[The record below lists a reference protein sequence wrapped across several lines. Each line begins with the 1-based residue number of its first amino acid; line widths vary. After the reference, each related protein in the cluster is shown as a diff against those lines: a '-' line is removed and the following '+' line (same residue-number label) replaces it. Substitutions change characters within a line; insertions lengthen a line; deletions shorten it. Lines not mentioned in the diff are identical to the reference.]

1 MTDFLLLPL
10 LGGIWTLVSV
20 IVIRAREAGVP
31 AVVFYFAGT
40 SVSTVLCGLALFL
53 SGMGPSG
60 LSAPGARAVLWC
72 FAAASLLNASG
83 QAVTMYNLK
92 SGGRALA
99 VAIPQLSFLFPF
111 FCAMLFWGEAADFL
125 RILGVAV
132 IAFAVFLSSYGSP
145 KKDVPGQWNLKRLG
159 FSLITVVLA
168 GMSQTTLVMSAHL
181 YGSPVSGMLKTF
193 VYIVTAALFFGVLTL
208 FEIRKTGFPSLR
220 KLKFGGLWGIVATG
234 SNLML
239 FHCVDLF
246 TRRGQSGIV
255 YAVACAS
262 LMVFIMLYTRFR
274 LGEKLTPLQNL
285 SALGMIAGVLMVR
298 LGGGS

>member
-31 AVVFYFAGT
+31 AVIFYFVGT
-40 SVSTVLCGLALFL
+40 TVSTVLCGLALFL
-53 SGMGPSG
+53 PGMEPVDFS
-60 LSAPGARAVLWC
+60 LPGTLPVLGC

-83 QAVTMYNLK
+83 QSVTMYNLK

-111 FCAMLFWGEAADFL
+111 FCAMLFWGEPADFR

-132 IAFAVFLSSYGSP
+132 ITFAVFLSSYGSP

-181 YGSPVSGMLKTF
+181 YGSPVPGVAKTF
-193 VYIVTAALFFGVLTL
+193 VYIVTAALFFGVMSL
-208 FEIRKTGFPSLR
+208 FEIRKTGLPSLR
-220 KLKFGGLWGIVATG
+220 KLKFGGLWGIVATV
-234 SNLML
+234 SNLLL
-239 FHCVDLF
+239 FYCVDLF

-285 SALGMIAGVLMVR
+285 AALGMIAGVLMVR
-298 LGGGS
+298 LGGN

>member
-10 LGGIWTLVSV
+10 LGGVWTLVSV
-20 IVIRAREAGVP
+20 IVIRAREAGVHP
-31 AVVFYFAGT
+31 VVFYFAGT
-40 SVSTVLCGLALFL
+40 TVSTVLCGLALFL
-53 SGMGPSG
+53 PGMEPLD
-60 LSAPGARAVLWC
+60 LSVPGAWAVLGC
-72 FAAASLLNASG
+72 FAAASLLNALG
-83 QAVTMYNLK
+83 QSVTMYNLK

-111 FCAMLFWGEAADFL
+111 FCAMLFWGEPADFR

-132 IAFAVFLSSYGSP
+132 IASAVFLSSYGSP

-168 GMSQTTLVMSAHL
+168 GMSQTTLVMSSHL
-181 YGSPVSGMLKTF
+181 YGSPVPAMLKTF

-208 FEIRKTGFPSLR
+208 FEIRKTGFPALG
-220 KLKFGGLWGIVATG
+220 KLKFGGLWGIVATI

-239 FHCVDLF
+239 FYCVDLF

-274 LGEKLTPLQNL
+274 LKEKLTFLQNL
-285 SALGMIAGVLMVR
+285 AALGMIAGVLMVR
-298 LGGGS
+298 LGGGN

>member
-1 MTDFLLLPL
+1 
-10 LGGIWTLVSV
+10 
-20 IVIRAREAGVP
+20 
-31 AVVFYFAGT
+31 
-40 SVSTVLCGLALFL
+40 
-53 SGMGPSG
+53 
-60 LSAPGARAVLWC
+60 
-72 FAAASLLNASG
+72 
-83 QAVTMYNLK
+83 
-92 SGGRALA
+92 
-99 VAIPQLSFLFPF
+99 
-111 FCAMLFWGEAADFL
+111 
-125 RILGVAV
+125 
-132 IAFAVFLSSYGSP
+132 
-145 KKDVPGQWNLKRLG
+145 
-159 FSLITVVLA
+159 
-168 GMSQTTLVMSAHL
+168 MSQTTLVMSAHL

-262 LMVFIMLYTRFR
+262 LMVFIMVYTRFR

-285 SALGMIAGVLMVR
+285 AALGMVAGVLLVR
-298 LGGGS
+298 LGGGN

>member
-20 IVIRAREAGVP
+20 IVIRAREAGVHP
-31 AVVFYFAGT
+31 VVFYFAGT
-40 SVSTVLCGLALFL
+40 TVSTVLCGIGLFL
-53 SGMGPSG
+53 PGAESVD
-60 LSAPGARAVLWC
+60 LSVPGARAVLGC

-99 VAIPQLSFLFPF
+99 VAIPQLSFLVPF
-111 FCAMLFWGEAADFL
+111 FCAMLFWGEPATFQ
-125 RILGVAV
+125 RIAGVGT
-132 IAFAVFLSSYGSP
+132 IALAVFLSSYGTP

-168 GMSQTTLVMSAHL
+168 GMSQTTLVMSSHL
-181 YGSPVSGMLKTF
+181 YGSPVPGMLKTF
-193 VYIVTAALFFGVLTL
+193 VYIVTAALFFGILTI
-208 FEIRKTGFPSLR
+208 FEIRKTGLPPLR
-220 KLKFGGLWGIVATG
+220 KLKFGGLWGIVATI

-239 FHCVDLF
+239 FYCVDLF

-274 LGEKLTPLQNL
+274 LKEKLTCLQNL
-285 SALGMIAGVLMVR
+285 AALGMIAGVLMVR
-298 LGGGS
+298 LGGGN

>member
-31 AVVFYFAGT
+31 AVVFYFVGT
-40 SVSTVLCGLALFL
+40 TVSTVLCGLALFL
-53 SGMGPSG
+53 PGMAAPD
-60 LSAPGARAVLWC
+60 LSVPGARAVLWS

-111 FCAMLFWGEAADFL
+111 FCSMLFWGESADFR

-132 IAFAVFLSSYGSP
+132 ITLAVFFSSYGSP
-145 KKDVPGQWNLKRLG
+145 KRDVPGQWNLKRLG

-181 YGSPVSGMLKTF
+181 YGSPVPAMTKTF
-193 VYIVTAALFFGVLTL
+193 VYIVTAALFFGVMSL
-208 FEIRKTGFPSLR
+208 FEIRKTGFPALR

-274 LGEKLTPLQNL
+274 LKEKLTPLQNL
-285 SALGMIAGVLMVR
+285 AALGMIAGVLMVR
-298 LGGGS
+298 LGGN